1 MKKQFLIFIS
11 TVLFAVLFY
20 NQEVG
25 VNLSIFALILLG
37 FNIYQNPDLLKDK
50 KALLLA
56 SCVILSSLSNA
67 WLLTFTTFISV
78 IISLFVFRY
87 YSVNPKLKLLSQAFI
102 NASNWFATIV
112 QIFQVDDW
120 FQYDKSKPQNTFS
133 KIFSYFILPFLILSV
148 FFVIYVVSSDTL
160 SNWYNRYELDVNL
173 ALLIIVISLGFYF
186 SFVFWNAKIYN
197 VFKVLDR
204 SLRLDFTNQDKK
216 QLKPTFEFLEIDFEK
231 RSGVITLVCLN
242 CMLFVF
248 IIIFNV
254 EHFETTS
261 QQLSEY
267 SSRIHSQINSLIGSI
282 VLAMMVILFYF
293 KGALNFIQNNKML
306 LLLSKI
312 WLGLNGVLVISAA
325 IQNSVYI
332 DALGL
337 TYKRLGVYLFLI
349 LCIVGLFYSYQK
361 IKLQKT
367 NFYLIDKMTWAVF
380 YSLVGCSLF
389 NWGSIVTR
397 YNLQKTNIDFYY
409 LENSLRGNEKVLLD
423 FYESN
428 PEFYND
434 EIKKRVY
441 YNKEMIPFLSSQLYY
456 SNAAEY

>member
-25 VNLSIFALILLG
+25 VNLSIFVLILLG
-37 FNIYQNPDLLKDK
+37 FNFSQKPDLLKDK
-50 KALLLA
+50 KALILA
-56 SCVILSSLSNA
+56 SCVVLSSLSNA
-67 WLLTFTTFISV
+67 WLFTFTTFISV

-87 YSVNPKLKLLSQAFI
+87 YSVNPKLKLLAQAFI
-102 NASNWFATIV
+102 NASNWFAAVV

-148 FFVIYVVSSDTL
+148 FFGIYVVSSDTL
-160 SNWYNRYELDVNL
+160 SNWYNRYELDIN
-173 ALLIIVISLGFYF
+173 IVILILVAVLGFYF

-197 VFKVLDR
+197 AFKVLDQ
-204 SLRLDFTNQDKK
+204 SLRLNFTNQDKK

-231 RSGVITLVCLN
+231 RSGIITLICLN
-242 CMLFVF
+242 SMLFAF

-254 EHFETTS
+254 EHFQTTS
-261 QQLSEY
+261 QQFSAY
-267 SSRIHSQINSLIGSI
+267 SSRIHNQINSLIGSI

-293 KGALNFIQNNKML
+293 KGALNFIQNNKIL

-312 WLGLNGVLVISAA
+312 WLGLNGFLVISAA

-332 DALGL
+332 NALGL

-380 YSLVGCSLF
+380 YSLIGCSLL

-397 YNLQKTNIDFYY
+397 YNLTKTNIDFYY

-434 EIKKRVY
+434 EVKRRVY
-441 YNKEMIPFLSSQLYY
+441 YNKEMVPFLSSQLYY
-456 SNAAEY
+456 KVMN

>member
-173 ALLIIVISLGFYF
+173 ALLIIVISLG
-186 SFVFWNAKIYN
+186 I
-197 VFKVLDR
+197 
-204 SLRLDFTNQDKK
+204 
-216 QLKPTFEFLEIDFEK
+216 
-231 RSGVITLVCLN
+231 
-242 CMLFVF
+242 F
-248 IIIFNV
+248 I
-254 EHFETTS
+254 
-261 QQLSEY
+261 
-267 SSRIHSQINSLIGSI
+267 LI
-282 VLAMMVILFYF
+282 
-293 KGALNFIQNNKML
+293 
-306 LLLSKI
+306 
-312 WLGLNGVLVISAA
+312 
-325 IQNSVYI
+325 
-332 DALGL
+332 
-337 TYKRLGVYLFLI
+337 
-349 LCIVGLFYSYQK
+349 
-361 IKLQKT
+361 
-367 NFYLIDKMTWAVF
+367 
-380 YSLVGCSLF
+380 
-389 NWGSIVTR
+389 
-397 YNLQKTNIDFYY
+397 
-409 LENSLRGNEKVLLD
+409 
-423 FYESN
+423 
-428 PEFYND
+428 
-434 EIKKRVY
+434 
-441 YNKEMIPFLSSQLYY
+441 
-456 SNAAEY
+456 